1 MKKYFSLV
9 LFMGIINSKILAQN
23 RMRYE
28 DPCQIFGTAYVETDR
43 QRATYFVYIETEDD
57 YSADLRVFKEYNQ
70 LYADKSGYWF
80 LSKTKAFAD
89 FSIFLVPHRSEADF
103 TIFYVED
110 EIDAGCD

>member
-1 MKKYFSLV
+1 MKKIFFLV
-9 LFMGIINSKILAQN
+9 LFLTLLESKISAQN

-89 FSIFLVPHRSEADF
+89 FSIFVVPYRSEADF

-110 EIDAGCD
+110 EMNAGCD